1 MSEYVLNNLSVRN
14 EDEGFVLDVRIN
26 ELAEGN
32 AYGISFVIPKGLDIV
47 YFEETLKKLARELH
61 RLKYEGEDFVNNEES
76 DYESIEESA
85 SSEDVD
91 DIIQE

>member
-1 MSEYVLNNLSVRN
+1 MSEYVLNNLSVRE
-14 EDEGFVLDVRIN
+14 EDDVFFLDVRIN

-32 AYGISFVIPKGLDIV
+32 AYGISFGIRKGLDIV

-61 RLKYEGEDFVNNEES
+61 RLKYEGEDFVNNQES
-76 DYESIEESA
+76 DYESIEETDQ
-85 SSEDVD
+85 EDISD